1 MSFPQKSSPWNS
13 LRMLIYTSKKIVK
26 SELWKS
32 TLRKKSLNRRQWIS
46 FWFFTGKGPSPTLQQ
61 QVLPATSIDSASPPP
76 EPEDITPPP
85 GPWGEK
91 VLIENAAVHVDM
103 GKVVGVLR
111 ATHKLEDEVNHQE
124 NGKNY
129 FYFDTKSIKN
139 WKFPALICITKHQ
152 CIAGVNIDIEEAFKK
167 PFVLFKCKVHIHILK
182 SWFVV

>member
-1 MSFPQKSSPWNS
+1 M
-13 LRMLIYTSKKIVK
+13 
-26 SELWKS
+26 
-32 TLRKKSLNRRQWIS
+32 
-46 FWFFTGKGPSPTLQQ
+46 FFAGKGPSPTLQ

-129 FYFDTKSIKN
+129 FDLYKSQEIQVL
-139 WKFPALICITKHQ
+139 KFPALCYTKHQ

-167 PFVLFKCKVHIHILK
+167 PFVLLNVKFTYI
-182 SWFVV
+182 F

>member
-1 MSFPQKSSPWNS
+1 MSFPKKSVKLSTDVYLS
-13 LRMLIYTSKKIVK
+13 REKIVK
-26 SELWKS
+26 SELWNS
-32 TLRKKSLNRRQWIS
+32 TLRKKSLNRRQWIA
-46 FWFFTGKGPSPTLQQ
+46 FWFFAGKGPSPTLQQ

-129 FYFDTKSIKN
+129 FDLYKSQEI
-139 WKFPALICITKHQ
+139 Q
-152 CIAGVNIDIEEAFKK
+152 
-167 PFVLFKCKVHIHILK
+167 VLKV
-182 SWFVV
+182 SRFMFYQAPMYCRCQFW

>member
-1 MSFPQKSSPWNS
+1 MQFRIPSQNLKTKKRISFFISWSHFYKSPWNS
-13 LRMLIYTSKKIVK
+13 LRKKIVK
-26 SELWKS
+26 SELWNS
-32 TLRKKSLNRRQWIS
+32 TLRKKSLNRRQWIA
-46 FWFFTGKGPSPTLQQ
+46 FWFFAGKGPSPTLQQ

-85 GPWGEK
+85 GPWGDK

-129 FYFDTKSIKN
+129 FDLYKSQEI
-139 WKFPALICITKHQ
+139 Q
-152 CIAGVNIDIEEAFKK
+152 
-167 PFVLFKCKVHIHILK
+167 VLKV
-182 SWFVV
+182 SSFMYYQAPMYCRC